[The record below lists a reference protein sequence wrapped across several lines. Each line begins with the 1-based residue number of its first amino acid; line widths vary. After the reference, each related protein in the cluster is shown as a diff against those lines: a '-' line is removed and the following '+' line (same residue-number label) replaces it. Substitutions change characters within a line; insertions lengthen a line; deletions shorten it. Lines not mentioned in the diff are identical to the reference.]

1 MASVALND
9 LACLP
14 QVEAATNLIYAQ
26 VRDKLLYYNNKRNA
40 HGTYAATGIITDLMI
55 EKRCFFFLCKDGID
69 EYGSKKHHHKVDR
82 RKSEKM
88 AGMVNGGSDGLEG
101 AAVAGSNVSLRC
113 SVFGL
118 PSAVVS
124 WWSVDDQVEDQLD
137 PVQVQTRSGH

>member
-1 MASVALND
+1 M
-9 LACLP
+9 
-14 QVEAATNLIYAQ
+14 
-26 VRDKLLYYNNKRNA
+26 
-40 HGTYAATGIITDLMI
+40 
-55 EKRCFFFLCKDGID
+55 D
-69 EYGSKKHHHKVDR
+69 EYGSMKHHHKVDR

-88 AGMVNGGSDGLEG
+88 AGMVNGGSGGLEG

-137 PVQVQTRSGH
+137 PVQVPTRWGH

>member
-1 MASVALND
+1 M
-9 LACLP
+9 
-14 QVEAATNLIYAQ
+14 
-26 VRDKLLYYNNKRNA
+26 
-40 HGTYAATGIITDLMI
+40 
-55 EKRCFFFLCKDGID
+55 D

-82 RKSEKM
+82 RKSEEM
-88 AGMVNGGSDGLEG
+88 AGMVNGGGGLEG

-137 PVQVQTRSGH
+137 PVQVPTRSGH